1 MFAVSS
7 LAVISSRATGK
18 LIFVGIGEAPI
29 TLNPFAIIGG
39 NKYIGGS
46 IIAGS
51 KDMKDMLQ
59 FAADHNVRPTIEL
72 VEVPFGA
79 NNEGKV
85 VEALQKVKDN
95 KVRFRMV
102 LKY

>member
-1 MFAVSS
+1 MLAVSY
-7 LAVISSRATGK
+7 LFVISSLDTGK
-18 LIFVGIGEAPI
+18 LIFVGIGEANI
-29 TLNPFAIIGG
+29 VVNPFGLIGG